1 MKKQILVILVAIISL
16 SASAQRKTPVSGY
29 GAVTAE
35 INNIDARANLSVG
48 AYGGVL
54 LNHRLL
60 IGAAG
65 SNTFLKKT
73 INGSKTSFQYHTY
86 GLYTEYHINPKS
98 PVHLV
103 AGIMAG
109 AGYLDQKQ
117 TATSTEDKYSRVG
130 EWHAVIVPNLGLSI
144 DVTSFMRIH
153 TRASYNYSADPQT
166 STLTKENLRSVAG
179 SVSLV
184 FGKF

>member
-1 MKKQILVILVAIISL
+1 MKKGLLMVLIGAMGL
-16 SASAQRKTPVSGY
+16 SVHAQQKKTTVTGY
-29 GAVTAE
+29 GAATAE
-35 INNIDARANLSVG
+35 INNITGKANLGVG

-54 LNHRLL
+54 LNHRWL

-65 SNTFLKKT
+65 GNTFLNKT
-73 INGSKTSFQYHTY
+73 INGSKTSFQYHNY
-86 GLYTEYHINPKS
+86 GFYTEYHINPQA

-103 AGIMAG
+103 AGLMAG
-109 AGYLDQKQ
+109 AGYLQQKV
-117 TATSTEDKYSRVG
+117 TNNEDKFSRVG
-130 EWHAVIVPNLGLSI
+130 DWHYVVAPNLGLSI

-153 TRASYNYSADPQT
+153 TRASYQFAGDPKT
-166 STLTKENLRSVAG
+166 TVLAKNDLRSAAG

>member
-1 MKKQILVILVAIISL
+1 MKKQILVILLAVISL
-16 SASAQRKTPVSGY
+16 SANAQRKTAVSAY
-29 GAVTAE
+29 GAATAE
-35 INNIDARANLSVG
+35 INNIDGRGNLNVG
-48 AYGGVL
+48 GYGGVL
-54 LNHRLL
+54 LNHRWL

-73 INGSKTSFQYHTY
+73 IDGTKTSFQYNTY

-103 AGIMAG
+103 TGLMAG
-109 AGYLDQKQ
+109 AGYLQQKKGATTNEDQFV
-117 TATSTEDKYSRVG
+117 RVG

-153 TRASYNYSADPQT
+153 TRASYNYSVNPQT

>member
-1 MKKQILVILVAIISL
+1 MKKQFLLMVVAAISL
-16 SASAQRKTPVSGY
+16 TATAQRKAQVSGY
-29 GAVTAE
+29 GAATAE
-35 INNIDARANLSVG
+35 INNIDGKGNLGLG

-54 LNHRLL
+54 LNHRWL

-65 SNTFLKKT
+65 SNTFLRKAV
-73 INGSKTSFQYHTY
+73 NGSSTSFQYNTY

-103 AGIMAG
+103 AGLMVG
-109 AGYLDQKQ
+109 AGYLQQKQ
-117 TATSTEDKYSRVG
+117 RTTSEDKYTRVG
-130 EWHAVIVPNLGLSI
+130 EWHAAIAPNLGLSI

-153 TRASYNYSADPQT
+153 TRASYNYSTDPKT
-166 STLTKENLRSVAG
+166 TALTKENLRSVAG

-184 FGKF
+184 FGSF

>member
-1 MKKQILVILVAIISL
+1 
-16 SASAQRKTPVSGY
+16 
-29 GAVTAE
+29 
-35 INNIDARANLSVG
+35 
-48 AYGGVL
+48 VL

-73 INGSKTSFQYHTY
+73 INGSNFLSYHTY

-98 PVHLV
+98 PLHLI

-109 AGYLDQKQ
+109 AGYLQQKQ
-117 TATSTEDKYSRVG
+117 TATSTGDSTHVG
-130 EWHAVIVPNLGLSI
+130 EWHAVIVPNVGLSI

-153 TRASYNYSADPQT
+153 TRALYNYSADPQT
-166 STLTKENLRSVAG
+166 KVLTKENLQSVAG